1 MHSIC
6 TPLAMP
12 KNLLTAVVVPAA
24 FVLIWST
31 GWAVVL
37 FVLPNADPMTFLSV
51 RFAIAFVVVAL
62 IAWLGGAPVPYDT
75 GFIGRAMLS
84 GVFMH
89 GLYLCGVWWAIAHG
103 VPPGISALISALQ
116 PLMTAVA
123 APYLLGESLSRVRI
137 AGVVLGFVGIVVAL
151 TPQLGTINTANIL
164 GVTVPILV
172 NVLAMAS
179 LTGGTFYQK
188 RALPGG
194 DLRVIAGLQY
204 VGAFLVTLP
213 LAFLFE
219 PMRIHWTVE
228 SSLAM
233 AWNVLGISI
242 GGIALLLFLI
252 RRGEVSRAATLI
264 YLVPP
269 TAAVEIWLVKG
280 IVMSPV
286 QLLGMAVTV
295 AGVALASRK

>member
-1 MHSIC
+1 
-6 TPLAMP
+6 MP
-12 KNLLTAVVVPAA
+12 NNLITVVVVPAT

-51 RFAIAFVVVAL
+51 RFALAVAVVAV
-62 IAWLGGAPVPYDT
+62 IAWLGGAPMPRDR
-75 GFIGRAMLS
+75 GFVGRAMLS

-89 GLYLCGVWWAIAHG
+89 GLYLCGVWWAIANG
-103 VPPGISALISALQ
+103 VPTGISALISALQ

-137 AGVVLGFVGIVVAL
+137 AGVALGFAGIVVAL
-151 TPQLGTINTANIL
+151 TPQLATIDAGNI
-164 GVTVPILV
+164 GRVIGPILV

-188 RALPGG
+188 RALSGG

-213 LAFLFE
+213 LAYLFE
-219 PMRIHWTVE
+219 PMRIHWTWD

-233 AWNVLGISI
+233 AWNVFGISI

-280 IVMSPV
+280 IVMTPL